1 MKIYI
6 GTDHAGFELKEEL
19 KKFLKDLGCEVEDK
33 GAYEFNREDDYPDF
47 ILPVVKA
54 VAEDIARD
62 LDSRGI
68 VIGGS
73 GQGEAIVAN
82 KVKKIRAAVVYDE
95 YSARM
100 SREHNDANIVS
111 LGTRTLSADK
121 AKKLVKLWLE
131 TPFSNEE
138 TGTHGT
144 QGRPRNCV
152 GTDGCALP
160 GIAYRVPGRRRAC
173 LRHARTTVPRGE
185 DHRQG
190 ALCRAFFCRRGRER
204 RLRRQGNG
212 RQAL

>member
-19 KKFLKDLGCEVEDK
+19 KKFLEDLGCEVDDK
-33 GAYEFNREDDYPDF
+33 GAYEFNKEDDYPDF

-82 KVKKIRAAVVYDE
+82 KVRKIRAAVVYDE

-100 SREHNDANIVS
+100 SREHNDANIIS
-111 LGTRTLSADK
+111 LGTRTLDADK
-121 AKKLVKLWLE
+121 AKRLVKLWLE

-138 TGTHGT
+138 RHK
-144 QGRPRNCV
+144 
-152 GTDGCALP
+152 
-160 GIAYRVPGRRRAC
+160 RRIEKIK
-173 LRHARTTVPRGE
+173 TIENNSG
-185 DHRQG
+185 
-190 ALCRAFFCRRGRER
+190 
-204 RLRRQGNG
+204 
-212 RQAL
+212 

>member
-19 KKFLKDLGCEVEDK
+19 KKFLEDLGCEVDDK

-95 YSARM
+95 YSAKM

-138 TGTHGT
+138 RHK
-144 QGRPRNCV
+144 
-152 GTDGCALP
+152 
-160 GIAYRVPGRRRAC
+160 RRIEKIK
-173 LRHARTTVPRGE
+173 TIEKGS
-185 DHRQG
+185 G
-190 ALCRAFFCRRGRER
+190 
-204 RLRRQGNG
+204 
-212 RQAL
+212 

>member
-95 YSARM
+95 YSAKM

-138 TGTHGT
+138 RHK
-144 QGRPRNCV
+144 
-152 GTDGCALP
+152 
-160 GIAYRVPGRRRAC
+160 RRIEKIKIIEK
-173 LRHARTTVPRGE
+173 GS
-185 DHRQG
+185 D
-190 ALCRAFFCRRGRER
+190 
-204 RLRRQGNG
+204 
-212 RQAL
+212 

>member
-111 LGTRTLSADK
+111 IGTRTLSADK
-121 AKKLVKLWLE
+121 AKRLVKLWLE

-138 TGTHGT
+138 RHK
-144 QGRPRNCV
+144 
-152 GTDGCALP
+152 
-160 GIAYRVPGRRRAC
+160 RRIEKIK
-173 LRHARTTVPRGE
+173 TIENNSG
-185 DHRQG
+185 
-190 ALCRAFFCRRGRER
+190 
-204 RLRRQGNG
+204 
-212 RQAL
+212 

>member
-82 KVKKIRAAVVYDE
+82 KVKNIRAAVVYDE

-138 TGTHGT
+138 RHK
-144 QGRPRNCV
+144 
-152 GTDGCALP
+152 
-160 GIAYRVPGRRRAC
+160 RRIEKIK
-173 LRHARTTVPRGE
+173 TIEKGS
-185 DHRQG
+185 G
-190 ALCRAFFCRRGRER
+190 
-204 RLRRQGNG
+204 
-212 RQAL
+212 

>member
-19 KKFLKDLGCEVEDK
+19 KKFLEDLGCEVEDK
-33 GAYEFNREDDYPDF
+33 GAYEFNKEDDYPDF

-82 KVKKIRAAVVYDE
+82 KVKNIRAAVVYDE

-138 TGTHGT
+138 RHK
-144 QGRPRNCV
+144 
-152 GTDGCALP
+152 
-160 GIAYRVPGRRRAC
+160 RRIEKIK
-173 LRHARTTVPRGE
+173 TIE
-185 DHRQG
+185 
-190 ALCRAFFCRRGRER
+190 
-204 RLRRQGNG
+204 NG
-212 RQAL
+212 SG

>member
-19 KKFLKDLGCEVEDK
+19 KKFLEDLGCEVEDK

-82 KVKKIRAAVVYDE
+82 KVKNIRAAVVYDE

-121 AKKLVKLWLE
+121 AKRLVKLWLE

-138 TGTHGT
+138 RHK
-144 QGRPRNCV
+144 
-152 GTDGCALP
+152 
-160 GIAYRVPGRRRAC
+160 RRIEKIK
-173 LRHARTTVPRGE
+173 TIEKDSG
-185 DHRQG
+185 
-190 ALCRAFFCRRGRER
+190 
-204 RLRRQGNG
+204 
-212 RQAL
+212 